1 MLALARKFRSAESGA
16 VSLIFAFSLLGLLAM
31 MGLGVDYAFYQ
42 RAQSRLQTAVDVAAL
57 AAGRMG
63 AIATADEK
71 DAVAKKMFD
80 QHISRLPGLA
90 AAPDLSMS
98 YDKADVTA
106 QGTATINTT
115 LLRLAGVS
123 TMTVHATS
131 HVAGQPQITMA
142 LALDVTGSMRD
153 QDITALQN
161 AAKQVVEIVTDNGSN
176 KDNYVSIV
184 PFAAFVNIGT
194 GAAQEKVLDKDGIG
208 LHAGQILK
216 GKKIATFG
224 TPYDTNP
231 AGGYTAAQ
239 ANLEP
244 LADKLHQLGTYGLEN
259 IVRKWFKA
267 PYSTTKDIYNP
278 NNPAFPISNWELLKV
293 MHARSWGAGWNG
305 CVEARPEPYDISTA
319 QADTNN
325 GDTLYEPFF
334 MYDAM
339 DGAKPVDFLP
349 DAVSS
354 DYFPDVEEDNDTSKK
369 FSLLKYLDPD
379 GSYKSWQQGTI
390 DDYCPPAIEPLTND
404 KDTLDDLIDT
414 LDQVS
419 GGGTII
425 SEGFMWAWR
434 TIEDIAPFP
443 RPDGAEILGNPQK
456 IILLMTDGENNIN
469 DGYDSAFIT
478 QYSAYGNVGAGYMPG
493 VSTRAQAATYLDGR
507 LKEACAAASND
518 DVIIFTVLYRTNST
532 RSSNLLKACAS
543 GTNRFFMASDPASLV
558 SVFQKIADD
567 VKKLRI
573 TG

>member
-31 MGLGVDYAFYQ
+31 TGLGVDYAFYQ
-42 RAQSRLQTAVDVAAL
+42 RAQSQLQTAVDVAAL

-63 AIATADEK
+63 AIATTDDK
-71 DAVAKKMFD
+71 DAVAEKMFD
-80 QHISRLPGLA
+80 QHITRLPGLTA
-90 AAPDLSMS
+90 SHLAMS

-106 QGTATINTT
+106 QGMATINTT
-115 LLRLAGVS
+115 LLRLAGVP
-123 TMTVHATS
+123 TMTVRATS

-153 QDITALQN
+153 QDITALQK

-184 PFAAFVNIGT
+184 PFAAFVNIGM
-194 GAAQEKVLDKDGIG
+194 GSDQEKVLDKNGIG
-208 LHAGQILK
+208 MHAGQILK
-216 GKKIATFG
+216 GKKIATFTG
-224 TPYDTNP
+224 AYATDP
-231 AGGYTAAQ
+231 ASGYAAAQ
-239 ANLEP
+239 GYLLEI
-244 LADKLHQLGTYGLEN
+244 ADRLHQLHIYGLEN
-259 IVRKWFKA
+259 IMRKWFKA
-267 PYSTTKDIYNP
+267 PYSTTKEIYNP
-278 NNPAFPISNWELLKV
+278 NNPAFPISNWELLNV
-293 MHARSWGAGWNG
+293 MHARDSRTGWNG

-319 QADTNN
+319 AADTNN

-334 MYDAM
+334 MYDAY
-339 DGAKPVDFLP
+339 DGDKPIDYLP
-349 DAVSS
+349 DFDPTPYAES
-354 DYFPDVEEDNDTSKK
+354 DKTGKT
-369 FSLLKYLDPD
+369 FSILKYVDPD
-379 GSYKSWQQGTI
+379 GSYDYSEQWRI
-390 DDYCPPAIEPLTND
+390 DGYCPPPIEPLTND

-414 LDQVS
+414 LDQVN

-434 TIEDIAPFP
+434 TIEDVAPFP

-469 DGYDSAFIT
+469 ASEENSGGTEFIS
-478 QYSAYGNVGAGYMPG
+478 QYSAYGNISAAYMPG

-507 LKEACAAASND
+507 LKKGCAAAKQD

-532 RSSNLLKACAS
+532 RSANLLKDCAS